1 MATLNSGTYNRV
13 LENIAGHDLANR
25 TATAGTT
32 TSFNDPPMV
41 IWAEPGYII
50 DKTMFKIEDATE
62 DSGVAN
68 KWNTTS
74 GTTTEQSGINF
85 VRFYDWSEASG
96 LPDANYF
103 AGFDSDA
110 YYSTVSKV
118 IAYINIDPVAIPI
131 DRVSPYIYAIDLNY
145 RDGKTAIS
153 SLIQQR
159 YFTFEA
165 LVPYEPNM
173 TTTVGSLPSG
183 VTQVQKSPS
192 TVSQPVSSSTT
203 QRIVYRIEQ
212 SALDFNND
220 GSLLTPINL
229 PTITVAAAN
238 NYFINSAAFNG
249 ASIATSYLQLQPVVT
264 NSSSMSDS
272 AGNALPESMVFTPT
286 FYPDATP
293 SELEPQSYN
302 EAYEQRPEYFVEVT
316 TQLYSEVEVDTVQE
330 VSVLDVKNI
339 DTKNKGGSQNVIVLG
354 KNNAEFEL
362 IIKQGAGNNY
372 YSHTNQNFASATP
385 DTTQFTLDDK
395 GRAVIPI
402 FMPSAKEP
410 TTYKFWLNPKS
421 GSSLASGVP
430 SNEASSTAVSKQPD
444 IKISLAFT
452 QTGSNWGNF
461 TFEGGSSTGYS
472 QYITGDTSNEVR
484 LFNPVKMTAQYS
496 GSGNPSMNNAFFTES
511 STNHLKGAANNNT
524 YFTFSN
530 GNKVM
535 DGDIAVFYIDYV
547 RVYEAGTA
555 DVSIT
560 VDLSDTNL
568 IQNQ

>member
-1 MATLNSGTYNRV
+1 MLQNGTYNRV
-13 LENIAGHDLANR
+13 LENIQGHDYAYR
-25 TATAGTT
+25 IATAGTT

-41 IWAEPGYII
+41 IWAEYGYII
-50 DKTMFKIEDATE
+50 DKTMFKIEDAIE
-62 DSGVAN
+62 DSNIPN
-68 KWNTTS
+68 KWNTIS
-74 GTTTEQSGINF
+74 GTPTEQSGINF
-85 VRFYDWSEASG
+85 VRFYDWSEAPN
-96 LPDANYF
+96 LPDADYF
-103 AGFDSDA
+103 AGVEESFLDDGESI
-110 YYSTVSKV
+110 V
-118 IAYINIDPVAIPI
+118 IAYINIDPVDIPI
-131 DRVSPYIYAIDLNY
+131 DRLAAYYYSIDLNY
-145 RDGKTAIS
+145 RDGRTAIS
-153 SLIQQR
+153 SLAQQR

-203 QRIVYRIEQ
+203 QRIVYRIEH
-212 SALDFNND
+212 SALTFDSNGQLN
-220 GSLLTPINL
+220 PVNL

-238 NYFINSAAFNG
+238 NYFINSTAFNG
-249 ASIATSYLQLQPVVT
+249 ANIATSYLQLQQTTT
-264 NSSSMSDS
+264 NSSSMNDS
-272 AGNALPESMVFTPT
+272 AGNALAESMVFTPT
-286 FYPDATP
+286 FYPDTTP
-293 SELEPQSYN
+293 SDLEPQSYN
-302 EAYEQRPEYFVEVT
+302 GAYEQRPEYFVEAT
-316 TQLYSEVEVDTVQE
+316 TQLYSEVEVDTAQE
-330 VSVLDVKNI
+330 ISVCDINSI
-339 DTKNKGGSQNVIVLG
+339 DTKGKGGSQNVIVLG

-362 IIKQGAGNNY
+362 AIKQGAGNNY
-372 YSHTNQNFASATP
+372 YSHTNQNFASTTP

-524 YFTFSN
+524 YFSFSN

-535 DGDIAVFYIDYV
+535 DGDIAVFYVDYV

>member
-32 TSFNDPPMV
+32 TSFNDPPMI

-96 LPDANYF
+96 LPDASYF
-103 AGFDSDA
+103 AAFDSDA

-159 YFTFEA
+159 YFTFEVI
-165 LVPYEPNM
+165 VPYEPNM

-183 VTQVQKSPS
+183 VTQVQISPS

-212 SALDFNND
+212 SALTIDNNGQLNSID
-220 GSLLTPINL
+220 L
-229 PTITVAAAN
+229 PTVTVAAAN
-238 NYFINSAAFNG
+238 NYFINSSSFVGTN
-249 ASIATSYLQLQPVVT
+249 IATSYLQWQPVIT
-264 NSSSMSDS
+264 NSSSMNDS
-272 AGNALPESMVFTPT
+272 AGNPLMESAVFTPT
-286 FYPDATP
+286 FYPDTTP

-302 EAYEQRPEYFVEVT
+302 EAYEQRPEYFVEAT

-330 VSVLDVKNI
+330 VSVCDISNI
-339 DTKNKGGSQNVIVLG
+339 DTKGKGGSQNVIVLG

-362 IIKQGAGNNY
+362 AIKQGTGNNY
-372 YSHTNQNFASATP
+372 YSHTNQNFASTTP

-402 FMPSAKEP
+402 FMQSAKEP

-430 SNEASSTAVSKQPD
+430 SDEASSTAVSKQPD

-452 QTGSNWGNF
+452 QTGTNWGNF

-472 QYITGDTSNEVR
+472 QYITGDTSDEVR
-484 LFNPVKMTAQYS
+484 LFRPVKMTAQYS
-496 GSGNPSMNNAFFTES
+496 GSGNPTMNNAFFTES
-511 STNHLKGAANNNT
+511 STNHLKGAANDNT
-524 YFTFSN
+524 LFVFSN
-530 GNKVM
+530 GSKVM
-535 DGDIAVFYIDYV
+535 DGDRAVFYIDYV
-547 RVYEAGTA
+547 RVYQAGTA
-555 DVSIT
+555 DVNIT

>member
-62 DSGVAN
+62 DGSVVN

-103 AGFDSDA
+103 AAMDNDA
-110 YYSTVSKV
+110 NFAALSKV
-118 IAYINIDPVAIPI
+118 IAYINIDPVNIPI
-131 DRVSPYIYAIDLNY
+131 DRVSPYMYAIDLNY

-165 LVPYEPNM
+165 IVPYEPNM

-183 VTQVQKSPS
+183 ITQVQKSPS
-192 TVSQPVSSSTT
+192 TVSQPVSSPTT

-212 SALDFNND
+212 SALTFDTNGQLN
-220 GSLLTPINL
+220 PVNL

-238 NYFINSAAFNG
+238 NYFINSNTFSG
-249 ASIATSYLQLQPVVT
+249 ANIATSYLQVQPAIT
-264 NSSSMSDS
+264 NSGSMTDS
-272 AGNALPESMVFTPT
+272 AGNALIQSIVFTPT
-286 FYPDATP
+286 FYPDTTP
-293 SELEPQSYN
+293 SELEPQDYN
-302 EAYEQRPEYFVEVT
+302 EAYNQRPEYFVEAT
-316 TQLYSEVEVDTVQE
+316 TRLYSEVEVDTTKE

-339 DTKNKGGSQNVIVLG
+339 DGKSKGGSQNVIVLG

-362 IIKQGAGNNY
+362 AIKQGAGNNY

-402 FMPSAKEP
+402 FMPNAKEP
-410 TTYKFWLNPKS
+410 TTYKFWVNPKS
-421 GSSLASGVP
+421 GSSLATGVP
-430 SNEASSTAVSKQPD
+430 SDENSSSSVSKQPD
-444 IKISLAFT
+444 INISLTFT

-472 QYITGDTSNEVR
+472 QYITGDSDNEVR
-484 LFNPVKMTAQYS
+484 LFSPVKMTAQYS

-524 YFTFSN
+524 YFSFSN
-530 GNKVM
+530 GSKVM
-535 DGDIAVFYIDYV
+535 DGDRAVFYIDYV
-547 RVYEAGTA
+547 RVYQAGTA

>member
-62 DSGVAN
+62 DGSVVN

-103 AGFDSDA
+103 AAMDNDA
-110 YYSTVSKV
+110 NFAALSKV
-118 IAYINIDPVAIPI
+118 IAYINIDPVNIPI
-131 DRVSPYIYAIDLNY
+131 DRVAPYMYAIDLNY

-165 LVPYEPNM
+165 IVPYEPNM

-183 VTQVQKSPS
+183 ITQVQKSPS
-192 TVSQPVSSSTT
+192 TVSQPVSSPTT

-212 SALDFNND
+212 SALTFDTNGQLN
-220 GSLLTPINL
+220 PVNL

-238 NYFINSAAFNG
+238 NYFINSNTFSG
-249 ASIATSYLQLQPVVT
+249 ANIATSYLQVQPAIT
-264 NSSSMSDS
+264 NSGSMTDS
-272 AGNALPESMVFTPT
+272 AGNALIQSIVFTPT
-286 FYPDATP
+286 FYPDTTP
-293 SELEPQSYN
+293 SELEPQDYN
-302 EAYEQRPEYFVEVT
+302 EAYNQRPEYFVEAT
-316 TQLYSEVEVDTVQE
+316 TRLYSEVEVDTTKE

-339 DTKNKGGSQNVIVLG
+339 DGKSKGGSQNVIVLG

-362 IIKQGAGNNY
+362 AIKQGAGNNY

-402 FMPSAKEP
+402 FMPNAKEP
-410 TTYKFWLNPKS
+410 TTYKFWVNPKS
-421 GSSLASGVP
+421 SSSLAAGVP
-430 SNEASSTAVSKQPD
+430 SDETSSSSVSKQPD
-444 IKISLAFT
+444 INISLTFT

-472 QYITGDTSNEVR
+472 QYITGATTDEVR
-484 LFNPVKMTAQYS
+484 LFSPAKMTAQYL
-496 GSGNPSMNNAFFTES
+496 GGGAPSMNNS
-511 STNHLKGAANNNT
+511 SFDENNTNFLKGAANNGT
-524 YFTFSN
+524 LFQFDGSRL
-530 GNKVM
+530 M
-535 DGDIAVFYIDYV
+535 DGDRAVFYIDYV
-547 RVYEAGTA
+547 RVYVAGTH
-555 DVSIT
+555 DVNIT